1 MSKIF
6 QSPSACKT
14 SFDCPFCGTYTTQHW
29 HGVLTKQLDRGVT
42 PQSVED
48 KYKKILKNGKASKTA
63 LSKIEYTLEQFAAD
77 EIFKLAGTESGY
89 ITGNINLSE
98 CYNCNKFSVWVDN
111 DMVFPVIKTGNAPS
125 KDLPEDV
132 LSDFEEARQII
143 RLSPRGAAALLRL
156 ALQKLCIHLGEKGKN
171 INEDISSLVSK
182 GLDPIVQ
189 QSLDAVRVIGNNA
202 VHPGEIDLQ
211 DDAETVESLLMLIN
225 FICDRMITHPQ
236 NVQALFDKLPQ
247 NDRDNIEKRNN
258 KVVNN

>member
-1 MSKIF
+1 
-6 QSPSACKT
+6 
-14 SFDCPFCGTYTTQHW
+14 
-29 HGVLTKQLDRGVT
+29 
-42 PQSVED
+42 
-48 KYKKILKNGKASKTA
+48 
-63 LSKIEYTLEQFAAD
+63 
-77 EIFKLAGTESGY
+77 
-89 ITGNINLSE
+89 
-98 CYNCNKFSVWVDN
+98 
-111 DMVFPVIKTGNAPS
+111 MVFPVIKTGNAPS